1 MSATY
6 QALRYRE
13 FRLYI
18 IARFFFILVLNMQ
31 ATLISW
37 KVYDMTKDPFSIGL
51 IGLTEFIPAVIMAFY
66 AGHVI
71 DRSDKRN
78 VMLYAFLGNLALTT
92 VLTIVTLSGTIE
104 QIGQSNALLVIY
116 AGVFVTGILRAF
128 SGPTSFALV
137 SQLVPKEHL
146 PSATTWHSSSWQIA
160 AVSGPALAGVLYGA
174 IGITHTFYLILTGFT
189 ICLIAMYGI
198 GHKPAKQINREE
210 TVFQSI
216 REGFRFVWKSRD
228 ILGTISLDLFAVF
241 FGGATAL
248 LPYYADVVLKTGPEG
263 LGLLR
268 SAPAIGALVVLGVV
282 TIRPLKKQ
290 QGRIMLF
297 CVGGFGAMIILFGLS
312 QLFWLSMFAL
322 FMSGVLDG
330 ISVIVRSTIL
340 QLKTP
345 DHMRGRVA
353 SLNSIFVMSSNEL
366 GAFESGF
373 TARLMGAVPA
383 VVFGGCMTLA
393 VVVTTWFKAPGIR
406 KMEY

>member
-1 MSATY
+1 MSN
-6 QALRYRE
+6 QALQFKE

-18 IARFFFILVLNMQ
+18 ISRFFFILVLNMQ
-31 ATLISW
+31 ATMISW

-51 IGLTEFIPAVIMAFY
+51 IGLTEFVPAVIMAFF
-66 AGHVI
+66 AGHII
-71 DRSDKRN
+71 DRSDKRKM
-78 VMLYAFLGNLALTT
+78 MLYSFIANFALSSLLMIATFT
-92 VLTIVTLSGTIE
+92 DTIAE
-104 QIGQSNALLVIY
+104 IGQSNALLLIY
-116 AGVFVTGILRAF
+116 AGVFITGILRAF

-146 PSATTWHSSSWQIA
+146 PNATTWHSGSWQIA

-174 IGITHTFYLILTGFT
+174 IGITNTFYLILIGFL
-189 ICLIAMYGI
+189 ICLLSVYGI
-198 GHKPAKQINREE
+198 SNKPAQIANREE
-210 TVFQSI
+210 TVLESI
-216 REGFRFVWKSRD
+216 KQGFRFVWKTRE

-241 FGGATAL
+241 FGGATDL
-248 LPYYADVVLKTGPEG
+248 LPYYADVVLHTGPEG

-268 SAPAIGALVVLGVV
+268 SAPAIGSLVVLGFL

-290 QGRIMLF
+290 QGKLMLY
-297 CVGGFGAMIILFGLS
+297 CVGGFGAMIILFGVS
-312 QLFWLSMFAL
+312 ELFWLSLFAL

-366 GAFESGF
+366 GSFESGL

-383 VVFGGCMTLA
+383 VVFGGCMTIA
-393 VVVTTWFKAPGIR
+393 VVITTWFKAPEIR
-406 KMEY
+406 KMHY

>member
-1 MSATY
+1 MSN
-6 QALRYRE
+6 QALQFKE

-18 IARFFFILVLNMQ
+18 ISRFFFILVLNMQ
-31 ATLISW
+31 ATMISW

-51 IGLTEFIPAVIMAFY
+51 IGLTEFVPAVIMAFF
-66 AGHVI
+66 AGHII
-71 DRSDKRN
+71 DRSDKRKM
-78 VMLYAFLGNLALTT
+78 MLYSFIANFALSSLLMIATFT
-92 VLTIVTLSGTIE
+92 DTIAE
-104 QIGQSNALLVIY
+104 IGQSNALLLIY
-116 AGVFVTGILRAF
+116 AGVFITGILRAF

-146 PSATTWHSSSWQIA
+146 PNATTWHSGSWQIA

-174 IGITHTFYLILTGFT
+174 IGITNTFYLILIGFL
-189 ICLIAMYGI
+189 ICLLSVYGI
-198 GHKPAKQINREE
+198 SNKPAQIANREE
-210 TVFQSI
+210 TVLESI
-216 REGFRFVWKSRD
+216 KQGFRFVWKTRE

-248 LPYYADVVLKTGPEG
+248 LPYYADVVLHTGPEG

-268 SAPAIGALVVLGVV
+268 SAPAIGSLVVLGFL

-290 QGRIMLF
+290 QGKLMLY
-297 CVGGFGAMIILFGLS
+297 CVGGFGAMIILFGVS
-312 QLFWLSMFAL
+312 EIFWLSLFAL

-366 GAFESGF
+366 GSFESGL

-383 VVFGGCMTLA
+383 VVFGGCMTIA
-393 VVVTTWFKAPGIR
+393 VEITTWFKAPEIR
-406 KMEY
+406 KMHY

>member
-1 MSATY
+1 MRN
-6 QALRYRE
+6 QALQFKE

-18 IARFFFILVLNMQ
+18 LSRFFFILVLNMQ

-66 AGHVI
+66 AGHAI

-78 VMLYAFLGNLALTT
+78 MMLYAFIANFILSSLLMMATFSD
-92 VLTIVTLSGTIE
+92 TIQ
-104 QIGQSNALLVIY
+104 QIGPSYSLLLIY
-116 AGVFVTGILRAF
+116 AGIFCTGILRAF

-146 PSATTWHSSSWQIA
+146 SNATTWHSSSWQIA
-160 AVSGPALAGVLYGA
+160 TVSGPALAGVLYGA
-174 IGITHTFYLILTGFT
+174 IGITQTFYLILAGLV
-189 ICLIAMYGI
+189 IGILSIYGI
-198 GHKPAKQINREE
+198 SNKPALHANREE
-210 TVFQSI
+210 TLVQSI
-216 REGFRFVWKSRD
+216 KQGFRFVWQTRE

-248 LPYYADVVLKTGPEG
+248 LPYYADVVLHTGPEG

-268 SAPAIGALVVLGVV
+268 SAPAIGSLVVLGII
-282 TIRPLKKQ
+282 TLRPLKKQ
-290 QGRIMLF
+290 QGKLMLF

-312 QLFWLSMFAL
+312 ELFWLSMFAL

-366 GAFESGF
+366 GSFESGV
-373 TARLMGAVPA
+373 TARLMGAIPA
-383 VVFGGCMTLA
+383 VVFGGCMTIA
-393 VVVTTWFKAPGIR
+393 VVVTTWFKAPEIR
-406 KMEY
+406 KMNY

>member
-1 MSATY
+1 MRN
-6 QALRYRE
+6 QALQFRE

-18 IARFFFILVLNMQ
+18 ISRFFFILVLNMQ
-31 ATLISW
+31 ATMISW
-37 KVYDMTKDPFSIGL
+37 KVYEMTKDPFSIGL

-78 VMLYAFLGNLALTT
+78 MMLYSFIANF
-92 VLTIVTLSGTIE
+92 TLSSLLMVVTFSDIITK
-104 QIGQSNALLVIY
+104 IGQSNSLLLIY
-116 AGVFVTGILRAF
+116 AGVFCTGILRAF

-146 PSATTWHSSSWQIA
+146 PNATTWHSSSWQIA
-160 AVSGPALAGVLYGA
+160 TVSGPALAGVLFGS
-174 IGITHTFYLILTGFT
+174 IGITHTFYLV
-189 ICLIAMYGI
+189 LIGLFI
-198 GHKPAKQINREE
+198 GTLSVYAISNKPAILVNREE
-210 TVFQSI
+210 TLVQSI
-216 REGFRFVWKSRD
+216 KQGFGFVWKTRE

-248 LPYYADVVLKTGPEG
+248 LPYYADVILHTGPQG

-268 SAPAIGALVVLGVV
+268 SAPAIGSLAVLGLI
-282 TIRPLKKQ
+282 TLRPLKKQ
-290 QGRIMLF
+290 QGKLMLL
-297 CVGGFGAMIILFGLS
+297 CVGGFGAMIILFGVS
-312 QLFWLSMFAL
+312 DLFWLSILAL

-366 GAFESGF
+366 GSFESGV

-383 VVFGGCMTLA
+383 VVFGGCMTIA
-393 VVVTTWFKAPGIR
+393 VVITTWFKAPEIR
-406 KMEY
+406 KMNY